1 MDGNN
6 NSFTQANQN
15 NGLNLNP
22 AEEAG
27 LTQEQIE
34 TPQTAEEYYLDSLSA
49 ILRANIGQPVS
60 CEFLIGTN
68 NIVRRDGILYSSGTN
83 YMTLYQPNESRYI
96 VCDIFSLRFITFFDI
111 QGRGAAAGR
120 SIGSMPRASAQANL
134 QNGSNMMQGSIPGG
148 TSAPSMGNQSGM
160 RGMRNGY

>member
-15 NGLNLNP
+15 NGLHLNP

-83 YMTLYQPNESRYI
+83 YMTLYQPNEGRYI